1 MPDISDEK
9 KTWSGG
15 LVSVPHNY
23 KAGFRPRSA
32 KHEEIVRKSF
42 SDVQSEWQMMGLEAD
57 ER

>member
-1 MPDISDEK
+1 M
-9 KTWSGG
+9 
-15 LVSVPHNY
+15 PHNY

-42 SDVQSEWQMMGLEAD
+42 GDVQSEWQMMGLEAD